1 MNPADCWLQ
10 PWSELLGGS
19 AQLLCSQ
26 LPTALLRSWSFSA
39 AKTEQRFVK
48 ARWCPGCETAGTQ
61 VAGKALCVLQGPI
74 HGDFSAKTHQ
84 LALASGAE
92 QRHYALGSH
101 KIPFCKPL
109 GSLPALCFSVAQSQA
124 AAPLVM
130 PPERINTTFYSSFS
144 LCFIPLAL
152 YGGNLPS
159 AVLHIP
165 PEGHGIVECTDW
177 KEPLEVTRSGSTPLQ
192 GHPQLEQAAQS
203 PSKPG
208 LERFVFLSVEIFT
221 KRGKMNTI

>member
-1 MNPADCWLQ
+1 MKQQGLRWLGR
-10 PWSELLGGS
+10 LFV
-19 AQLLCSQ
+19 
-26 LPTALLRSWSFSA
+26 FSRVQFMVILVP
-39 AKTEQRFVK
+39 K
-48 ARWCPGCETAGTQ
+48 
-61 VAGKALCVLQGPI
+61 PI
-74 HGDFSAKTHQ
+74 
-84 LALASGAE
+84 
-92 QRHYALGSH
+92 
-101 KIPFCKPL
+101 
-109 GSLPALCFSVAQSQA
+109 SLPLHRGQNRGTMHLGHIRFPSASLWGHSLPCASLWPQSQA

-177 KEPLEVTRSGSTPLQ
+177 KEPLEVTRSGPTPLQ